1 MKTMD
6 TGRSFTELVVTTYLS
21 IITIAKSFYD
31 NTQGEFLSLVVYKGR
46 VEFLQ
51 ICQIVFSVGV
61 IHLTFSSCSSSQ
73 RQHEVEKNKRK

>member
-1 MKTMD
+1 MKAID
-6 TGRSFTELVVTTYLS
+6 TGRSFPELVLTTYLS

-51 ICQIVFSVGV
+51 IC
-61 IHLTFSSCSSSQ
+61 
-73 RQHEVEKNKRK
+73 